1 MVASH
6 TLRKSAEHLHMQVVI
21 DIKLPLN
28 ASMLE
33 QENAIQAALNQ
44 AGLRCTGLLLESLDT
59 DGQPLLVRDAR
70 GGQVRLSAKGRK
82 VPRQIE
88 TPYGSLNVARHVYQS
103 SAGGACLVPLDQAA
117 ALLGAATPK
126 FAQMVASKVAE
137 LPARSVAR
145 DLSQNHQRA
154 VSLAQLQD
162 LSGRVGELARAQQEH
177 LPMEQAELPAP
188 WQVATITLGV
198 DAASMLMN
206 SAGTPAAASDRR
218 KHRQLDWR
226 MAMVGTISFYDAQ
239 GERLHTLYAAQS
251 PPEDPAQGKQAFWA
265 QMDAQV
271 ARIKALYPKARYT
284 GVSDGAP
291 DLAAWLQQHTEV
303 QVLDYYH
310 AASYLELAAPAFLPR
325 PEEAAAWAAMTRQ
338 DLRDLPGAAGIILE
352 EMRERARR
360 PGTRMSPAAREG
372 LEKAIGYIEPRAE
385 RMDYARLRQ
394 QGIPV
399 GSGVTESACKL
410 IIKQRMCG
418 PGMRWSHRAADHLL
432 ALRCLLHSDGMWR
445 VLWSKLSPKNNPLA
459 HL

>member
-1 MVASH
+1 MVAKH
-6 TLRKSAEHLHMQVVI
+6 TLRKFPDHLHMQVLI

-44 AGLRCTGLLLESLDT
+44 GGLLSTGLLLESLDT
-59 DGQPLLVRDAR
+59 DGQPLVVRDEQGHEMVLR
-70 GGQVRLSAKGRK
+70 AKRRK
-82 VPRQIE
+82 VPKEIE
-88 TPYGSLNVARHVYQS
+88 TPYGSLSVARHVYQS
-103 SAGGACLVPLDQAA
+103 SAGGACLVPLDRAA

-137 LPARSVAR
+137 MPARSVAR
-145 DLSQNHQRA
+145 DLAGNHQRPA
-154 VSLAQLQD
+154 SLEQLQHIA
-162 LSGRVGELARAQQEH
+162 GRVGELAGAQQEH
-177 LPMEQAELPAP
+177 LPMNAAGLPPARE
-188 WQVATITLGV
+188 VATITLGV
-198 DAASMLMN
+198 DAASMLM
-206 SAGTPAAASDRR
+206 STSGEPQAADRR
-218 KHRQLDWR
+218 KKRRLDWR

-251 PPEDPAQGKQAFWA
+251 PPQNPGEGKAAFWR

-291 DLAAWLQQHTEV
+291 DLAAWLQKHTEV

-310 AASYLELAAPAFLPR
+310 AAGYLDLAAPAFFPK
-325 PEEAAAWAAMTRQ
+325 PEEAAAWAAMTRD
-338 DLRDLPGAAGIILE
+338 DLLKLPGAAGIVLE
-352 EMRERARR
+352 EMRQRLGGQAGARH
-360 PGTRMSPAAREG
+360 SQAVREA
-372 LEKAIGYIEPRAE
+372 LEKAIGYMEPRVE

-394 QGIPV
+394 EGIPI

-410 IIKQRMCG
+410 IIKQRLCG
-418 PGMRWSHRAADHLL
+418 PGMRWSHQAAGHVL

-445 VLWSKLSPKNNPLA
+445 VLWSKLSPKNNAATIL
-459 HL
+459 

>member
-1 MVASH
+1 MVAKH
-6 TLRKSAEHLHMQVVI
+6 TLRKSANQLHMQVVI

-33 QENAIQAALNQ
+33 QENAIQAAVNH
-44 AGLRCTGLLLESLDT
+44 AGLLSTRLLLESFDT
-59 DGQPLLVRDAR
+59 SGQPLVVRDAHGR
-70 GGQVRLSAKGRK
+70 EMLLSAKSQK
-82 VPRQIE
+82 VPKQFE
-88 TPYGSLNVARHVYQS
+88 TPYGSVTVPRYVYQS

-137 LPARSVAR
+137 MPARSVAR
-145 DLSQNHQRA
+145 DLADNHQRP
-154 VSLAQLQD
+154 VSLEQMQHIT
-162 LSGRVGELARAQQEH
+162 GRVGELARTQHEH
-177 LPMEQAELPAP
+177 LPMKEAGLPRAR
-188 WQVATITLGV
+188 QVATITLGV

-206 SAGTPAAASDRR
+206 TTADPQAADQR

-226 MAMVGTISFYDAQ
+226 MAMAGTISFYDAQ

-251 PPEDPAQGKQAFWA
+251 PPQDVDEGKAAFWQ

-291 DLAAWLQQHTEV
+291 DLAAWLAKHTEV

-310 AASYLELAAPAFLPR
+310 AAAYLDLAAPAFFPK
-325 PEEAAAWAAMTRQ
+325 PEEAAAWAAMTRE
-338 DLRDLPGAAGIILE
+338 DLLALPGAAGILLE
-352 EMRERARR
+352 EMRERSEQA
-360 PGTRMSPAAREG
+360 GVRMSREAREG
-372 LEKAIGYIEPRAE
+372 LDKAMGYIEPRVE

-394 QGIPV
+394 EGIPI

-410 IIKQRMCG
+410 IIKHRMCG
-418 PGMRWSHRAADHLL
+418 PGMRWGHRAADHVL

-445 VLWSKLSPKNNPLA
+445 VLWSKLSPKNNALA
-459 HL
+459 QL

>member
-1 MVASH
+1 MVVNH
-6 TLRKSAEHLHMQVVI
+6 TLHKSSEHLHMQVVI
-21 DIKLPLN
+21 DIKLRLN

-44 AGLRCTGLLLESLDT
+44 AGLLSTRLLLESLDT
-59 DGQPLLVRDAR
+59 EGQPLEVRDER
-70 GGQVRLSAKGRK
+70 GQPLRLSAKGRK
-82 VPRQIE
+82 VARQIE
-88 TPYGSLNVARHVYQS
+88 TPYGSLNVPRHVYQS
-103 SAGGACLVPLDQAA
+103 SAGGACVVPLDQAA

-126 FAQMVASKVAE
+126 FAQMVAGKVAQM
-137 LPARSVAR
+137 PARSVAR
-145 DLSQNHQRA
+145 DLADNHQRA
-154 VSLAQLQD
+154 VSLEQLQQ
-162 LSGRVGELARAQQEH
+162 LSGRVGELARAQQAH
-177 LPMEQAELPAP
+177 LPMHEAGLPEP
-188 WQVATITLGV
+188 RRVATITLGV

-206 SAGTPAAASDRR
+206 TAGAPAAADRR

-226 MAMVGTISFYDAQ
+226 MAMVGTISFYNAQ

-251 PPEDPAQGKQAFWA
+251 PPADPGQGRQAFWQ

-310 AASYLELAAPAFLPR
+310 AAAYLDLAAPAFLPK
-325 PEEAAAWAAMTRQ
+325 PEEAAAWAEAARQ
-338 DLRDLPGAAGIILE
+338 DLLALPDAAGILLE
-352 EMRERARR
+352 EMRARARR
-360 PGTRMSPAAREG
+360 AGARMSPAAREG
-372 LEKAIGYIEPRAE
+372 LEKAIGYIAPRVE

-394 QGIPV
+394 EGIPV

-418 PGMRWSHRAADHLL
+418 PGMRWGHRAADHVL

-445 VLWSKLSPKNNPLA
+445 VLWSKLSPKNNPPT

>member
-226 MAMVGTISFYDAQ
+226 MAMVGTISFHDAQ

-251 PPEDPAQGKQAFWA
+251 PPEDP
-265 QMDAQV
+265 
-271 ARIKALYPKARYT
+271 
-284 GVSDGAP
+284 GASFP
-291 DLAAWLQQHTEV
+291 SSHD
-303 QVLDYYH
+303 
-310 AASYLELAAPAFLPR
+310 P
-325 PEEAAAWAAMTRQ
+325 
-338 DLRDLPGAAGIILE
+338 
-352 EMRERARR
+352 
-360 PGTRMSPAAREG
+360 
-372 LEKAIGYIEPRAE
+372 PRAE
-385 RMDYARLRQ
+385 AESRHRFQRQKEGPECSREGEQRRRCKCGTSWRLKKSLDAAKRIVKDD
-394 QGIPV
+394 G
-399 GSGVTESACKL
+399 
-410 IIKQRMCG
+410 IIKGQPLPQMGAVESERLKAGAPEG
-418 PGMRWSHRAADHLL
+418 PGAEVIRALQ
-432 ALRCLLHSDGMWR
+432 RREPSPHSSYPPKRD
-445 VLWSKLSPKNNPLA
+445 SPASPSARTPTPAPSPTNKSAN
-459 HL
+459 